1 MIDAANQKDSF
12 RKLDDIGCT
21 VLKCVRL
28 DLLTVILAQDHCSKQ
43 LNLDS
48 RPRLVDSLFV
58 MSRNVLGK
66 PNAFLPALLTLLLSV
81 QVTLSQELT
90 VSDVQQIISRAVS
103 KAVAMNT
110 KVTVS
115 VTDDEGNL
123 LGTFQMTGAPATT
136 LIRSVGRAG
145 QGLENVS
152 VASTAAAHSKAGTAG
167 IFSSGGNAFTTRTA
181 GFIIQEHF
189 PPGIENRAGGP
200 LYGVQ
205 FSTLPCSD
213 IAIAGLPLGLSA
225 DPGGIPLYK
234 NGVAVGGI
242 GVEGDGLYTVDRVPT
257 DNDQTAEE
265 IIAVYG
271 SGGFE
276 SPALIRADNILVEGI
291 RLPFANVSSPEAV
304 PLIAFGSLPGV
315 VTSVVRAAP
324 PTDFVP
330 GVLGGINGQY
340 SSRFPTVAG
349 SALTAAEVQ
358 QILTAA
364 VTLANRVRAAIRQP
378 IGSNARVTIS
388 VVDTDGDVLGIFRQP
403 DAPVFGL
410 DVSVQKARTA
420 NFFARPDTGSKLTA
434 AGFGSYVARASGDGL
449 CLSGGIAFSD
459 RAIGFLHRPLFPD
472 GINDTAAGPFS
483 TQLTDWSP
491 FNDGLQL
498 DVIKSALLS
507 PPMMCKAAAFE
518 KRAMLPPCPCT
529 SIAEVRNGL
538 QIFAGGLPIYRGGV
552 LIGAVGVSG
561 DGIDQDDIISAAG
574 ADAFAPAPAIRSDQ
588 IFVRGVRL
596 PFLKFP
602 ARPFLD

>member
-1 MIDAANQKDSF
+1 MS
-12 RKLDDIGCT
+12 RT
-21 VLKCVRL
+21 VLV
-28 DLLTVILAQDHCSKQ
+28 
-43 LNLDS
+43 
-48 RPRLVDSLFV
+48 
-58 MSRNVLGK
+58 K
-66 PNAFLPALLTLLLSV
+66 PHTFLPALFTLFLSV
-81 QVTLSQELT
+81 LVTPSQELT
-90 VSDVQQIISRAVS
+90 VSDVQQIMSRAVS
-103 KAVAMNT
+103 KAVAMNL

-145 QGLENVS
+145 QGLENIS
-152 VASTAAAHSKAGTAG
+152 VPAAAAANSKAGTAG
-167 IFSSGGNAFTTRTA
+167 IFSTSGNAFTTRTA

-189 PPGIENRAGGP
+189 PPGIDNRPGGP

-213 IAIAGLPLGLSA
+213 IAIASLPLGLSA

-242 GVEGDGLYTVDRVPT
+242 GVEGDGLYTVDRIPT
-257 DNDQTAEE
+257 DDDQTAEE
-265 IIAVYG
+265 IIAAYG

-276 SPALIRADNILVEGI
+276 APALIRADNILVEGI
-291 RLPFANVSSPEAV
+291 RLPFANVPMLETV
-304 PLIAFGSLPGV
+304 PLIPFGSLPGV

-330 GVLGGINGQY
+330 GTLGGINGQY

-358 QILTAA
+358 QILSAA

-378 IGSNARVTIS
+378 IGSNARVTIA
-388 VVDTDGDVLGIFRQP
+388 VVDTDGDVLGIFRQA
-403 DAPVFGL
+403 DAPVFGF
-410 DVSVQKARTA
+410 DVSVQKARTS
-420 NFFARPDTGSKLTA
+420 NFFARSDAGTKLSS
-434 AGFGSYVARASGDGL
+434 AGFASYVTRASTDGL
-449 CLSGGIAFSD
+449 GLNGGIAFSD
-459 RAIGFLHRPLFPD
+459 RAIGFMHRPLFPD
-472 GINDTAAGPFS
+472 GINGTTAGPFS
-483 TQLTDWSP
+483 TQLADWSP
-491 FNDGLQL
+491 FNNGLQL
-498 DVIKSALLS
+498 DVISSALLS
-507 PPMMCKAAAFE
+507 PPMMCKSAAFL
-518 KRAMLPPCPCT
+518 KRANLAPCPCS
-529 SIAEVRNGL
+529 SINEVRNGL

-561 DGIDQDDIISAAG
+561 DGIDQDDIIAAAG
-574 ADAFAPAPAIRSDQ
+574 ADAFAPAAPIRSDQ

-602 ARPFLD
+602 ARPFLDSP